1 MRIIGVVIFMIVI
14 LLFFLLCVR
23 LGMFLMRKGAFPSK
37 LLVITLTGIVTVSSI
52 YMYEMYFFTFN
63 RIDREL
69 MQNGPGP
76 IESPTG
82 RYTANAYYEPY
93 GSAAGGV
100 NVWVEITDHD
110 HQGARKTIYYG
121 NGVAEIDL
129 EWTADDVLYIQN
141 EATGIHK
148 SRELNV
154 KNEIYHGAGL
164 ACQSLVMKDT
174 YETCYSD

>member
-14 LLFFLLCVR
+14 LLFFLLCVK
-23 LGMFLMRKGAFPSK
+23 LGMFLMRKRAFPSK
-37 LLVITLTGIVTVSSI
+37 LLVITLAGIVIVSFI
-52 YMYEMYFFTFN
+52 YMYEMYFFTFD
-63 RIDREL
+63 RIDRER

-76 IESPTG
+76 IESPSG

-93 GSAAGGV
+93 GGAAGGV

-121 NGVAEIDL
+121 NGLSEVDL
-129 EWTADDVLYIQN
+129 EWIGDDSLFIQN
-141 EATGIHK
+141 ESSGIHK
-148 SRELNV
+148 SKELNV
-154 KNEIYHGAGL
+154 KTEIYHGTGL